1 MLDDDTTTPAD
12 RSPDRPEDRPFR
24 WAVLGPGSI
33 ARRFVRE
40 LPASRTG
47 VLVAVGSSDAGR
59 ARALADEAEAA
70 GARGAARGGRVSSGT
85 YAEVLADPGVDG
97 VYVSVVHTKHA
108 ELALA
113 AARAGKHLLVEKPLT
128 PNLGSASALVDAA
141 ERAGVALLEA
151 FAYRF
156 HPATRRLLQLV
167 AEGAVGRVSHVDA
180 SFSFD
185 SSPAPEGAPGGPG
198 RLYDPATAGGGILD
212 VGCYPVSMARAVA
225 GAASGRP
232 FAEPLPGPAGLRAEG
247 RIGPTGVDEWTTAH
261 LDFGGGLLATVRCGI
276 RVDDPQ
282 TVVVRGAEGVLELHD
297 PWTVQAAPRLVLRR
311 AGEPELVETW
321 DGAAPEQQAFA
332 LEAQALA
339 DAAARLAAGGGDG
352 GGGDGAS
359 SRAQAPEQTHADSL
373 GTLAVLDRWRAAI
386 GLRYPFEAETA
397 RVGTV
402 SGEPLRVPAPGSA
415 QVPVGVLPGLDRPV
429 SRLVMGC
436 DNQPDLA
443 SASAIFDA
451 FVEAGG
457 TTFDTA
463 WVYGAD
469 GAYERRFGR
478 WLANRG
484 VRDDVTVIVKG
495 AHTPHCD
502 PESLSRQLLESFER
516 QGLERADV
524 YLMHRDDP
532 SVPVGEFVDVLDD
545 HARAGRIGVYGGS
558 NWTPERFDAANAHAA
573 ANGRRPFSVLSNHFG
588 LARAL
593 DVPWA
598 GCEHATDPASRA
610 WLEERQVAL
619 LPWSSQARGFFARS
633 DAEMRGDAELVR
645 CYLSDDNLERKRRA
659 ERLGAELGVPA
670 TAVALAYV
678 LAQPFPV
685 FALFGPRSIAEMRSS
700 MAGLAVELTAE
711 QVTWLDLRE

>member
-1 MLDDDTTTPAD
+1 MPLDDAV
-12 RSPDRPEDRPFR
+12 FR

-47 VLVAVGSSDAGR
+47 VLVAVASSDPAR

-70 GARGAARGGRVSSGT
+70 GPDGAARGGRVASGT
-85 YAEVLADPGVDG
+85 YEEVLADPSVDG
-97 VYVSVVHTKHA
+97 VYVAVVHPRHA
-108 ELALA
+108 ELAVA

-128 PNLGSASALVDAA
+128 PDLGSAAGVVDAA
-141 ERAGVALLEA
+141 REAGVALLEA

-167 AEGAVGRVSHVDA
+167 SEGAVGEVSHVDS
-180 SFSFD
+180 SFSFA
-185 SSPAPEGAPGGPG
+185 SSPNPDGDGRGPG
-198 RLYDPATAGGGILD
+198 RLFDPATAGGGILD
-212 VGCYPVSMARAVA
+212 VGCYPVSFARAVA
-225 GAASGRP
+225 GAATGRP
-232 FAEPLPGPAGLRAEG
+232 SADPLPGPEGLRAAG
-247 RIGPTGVDEWTTAH
+247 HLGPTGVDEWATAH
-261 LDFGGGLLATVRCGI
+261 LDFGGGLLATVRTGV
-276 RVDDPQ
+276 RLEEPQ
-282 TVVVRGAEGVLELHD
+282 TAVVRGSLGTLELHD

-311 AGEPELVETW
+311 VGEEPVEEVW
-321 DGAAPEQQAFA
+321 DGAAPAQQAFA
-332 LEAQALA
+332 LEAEALA
-339 DAAARLAAGGGDG
+339 DAARALAAGAP
-352 GGGDGAS
+352 GATGE
-359 SRAQAPEQTHADSL
+359 APEQSHADSL
-373 GTLAVLDRWRAAI
+373 GTLAVLDRWRAGL

-397 RVGTV
+397 SIPTLSRQ
-402 SGEPLRVPAPGSA
+402 PLRVPVPGSA
-415 QVPVGVLPGLDRPV
+415 RVPVGRVQGLDSPV

-436 DNQPDLA
+436 DNQPTLSHA
-443 SASAIFDA
+443 SALFDA

-463 WVYGAD
+463 WVYGRD
-469 GAYERRFGR
+469 GEYERRFGR

-484 VRDDVTVIVKG
+484 IRDQVTVVVKG

-516 QGLERADV
+516 QGLERADL

-532 SVPVGEFVDVLDD
+532 SVPVGEFVDVLDE

-558 NWTPERFDAANAHAA
+558 NWTPERFDAANDYAA
-573 ANGRRPFSVLSNHFG
+573 AHGRAGFRVLSNHFG

-598 GCEHATDPASRA
+598 GCVHATDPASRA
-610 WLEERQVAL
+610 WLEERGVPL
-619 LPWSSQARGFFARS
+619 LPWSSQARGFFARD

-645 CYLSDDNLERKRRA
+645 CYLSEDNLERKRRA
-659 ERLGAELGVPA
+659 QALGEQLGVPT

-678 LAQPFPV
+678 LAQSFPT
-685 FALFGPRSIAEMRSS
+685 FALIGPRSLAELRSS
-700 MAGLAVELTAE
+700 MAALDVELTPE
-711 QVTWLDLRE
+711 QVAWLDLRTA